1 MPAFDARPFT
11 CWFYFV
17 LAALA
22 LLIAPVPAIA
32 QSELATVFGRVTD
45 PSGAVI
51 SGAEVE
57 VRNVNTGISVTSV
70 TNTDGL
76 YTVPSLH
83 PGHYVVSVHKPGFRS
98 VSATGLELN
107 VQDNVARNFSL
118 QVGSASESVTVSA
131 ASGNINVTD
140 GAVSTV
146 VDHKFVEDMPL
157 NGRSFQ
163 TLISLAPGVV
173 VTPTSYA
180 NQGQFSVNG
189 QRQDANYFTVDGVSA
204 NFGIAAG
211 EGLPQSAGGSLPGL
225 AATGGTNSLVSVD
238 AMQEFRIQTSTFAPE
253 YGRAPGGQISIA
265 TRAGTNDFHG
275 TAFDYFR
282 NDAMDAN
289 NWFADH
295 NHLSKPEE
303 RQNDF
308 GGVFGG
314 PVFKDHTFFFGSY
327 EGLRLRQPLTA
338 ETLVPDEDA
347 RAQAPSG
354 VQPFLLA
361 FPAQNGQDVGRGL
374 AEFNSSYSNPLTLNA
389 YSIRIDHVINSTET
403 IFGRYSYS
411 PSTAT
416 QRQSTALS
424 SVQTLDATSH
434 TLTLGLTSLL
444 TNRISNDFRANYS
457 NVRAIDSDSLESFGG
472 AAVPPPSDLFAPGFS
487 SRNSHFTVL
496 ILGAGT
502 GGSAFSALLDGTTA
516 RNEQRQI
523 NIVDNVSL
531 GLGSHQLKFGTD
543 YRWLSPLSNPP
554 AYQASVAFL
563 GISGGSGFALSG
575 TALQASIGANQSVT
589 LLSKNVSFYGQDTW
603 QVKPRLTITYGARWD
618 INPAPEGKNRESD
631 PLTLADVNDPSNF
644 SLAPAG
650 TPLFTVRYGNIAP
663 RIGAAYQLRMDPAWS
678 TVLRGGFG
686 TFYDFGTGNLG
697 QLTFGFPFT
706 IDKIFRFA
714 PLPLTSQQASPPPI
728 SKSLP
733 AGDTIYVADPRLR
746 TPRTYEWN
754 LMLEQLFGAN
764 QSVSIGY
771 IGAAGRNLLRAD
783 SLFNPNPDFHSV
795 SITRNTAT
803 SDYNAL
809 QVSFKRKLSAGLQ
822 VLASYTFAHSIDIA
836 SNDGNVLTT
845 PSSVANPTIDR
856 GNSDFDVRHSLTTG
870 LTLDLLHPKSSRVV
884 EALMRDWS
892 MDVFVTARTATPVDL
907 IASTSFVSG
916 REFSVRPNTVPS
928 IPFYLYGSDFPGGK
942 ALNPAAFSIPAAGQ
956 GDLGRNA
963 LRAFGAWQADTAV
976 RRQFHISER
985 YSLQLRG
992 EFFNVFNHP
1001 NFGPQTNSVSSP
1013 LFGRSTQTL
1022 AASLGSGGAAGGFN
1036 PLYQIG
1042 GPRSIQ
1048 VGLKL
1053 QF

>member
-1 MPAFDARPFT
+1 MKNVA
-11 CWFYFV
+11 V
-17 LAALA
+17 VIVA
-22 LLIAPVPAIA
+22 LLCCSYVVFA
-32 QSELATVFGRVTD
+32 QSDTATISGRVTD
-45 PSGAVI
+45 PSGAAI
-51 SGAEVE
+51 SGAEVQ
-57 VRNVNTGISVTSV
+57 VQNVLTGWQVSIA
-70 TNTDGL
+70 TNSSGL
-76 YTVPSLH
+76 YVAQALQ
-83 PGHYVVSVHKPGFRS
+83 PGTYRIIVNNPGFKQI
-98 VSATGLELN
+98 VKPNVVLN
-107 VQDNVARNFSL
+107 VQDNTSLNFGMTI
-118 QVGSASESVTVSA
+118 GSASETVTVEGGA
-131 ASGNINVTD
+131 PLINTSD

-146 VDHKFVEDMPL
+146 VDHKFVENMPL

-163 TLISLAPGVV
+163 TLITLAPGVV

-204 NFGIAAG
+204 NIGIAGG

-265 TRAGTNDFHG
+265 TRAGTNEFHG

-282 NDAMDAN
+282 NDVMDAN

-295 NHLSKPEE
+295 SHLPKPEE

-314 PVFKDHTFFFGSY
+314 PLFKNHTFFFGSY

-338 ETLVPDEDA
+338 ETLVPDENA
-347 RAQAPSG
+347 RAEAPAG

-361 FPAQNGQDVGRGL
+361 FPKPNGQDVGRGL

-389 YSIRIDHVINSTET
+389 YSIRIDHMINATET

-411 PSTAT
+411 PSSAT
-416 QRQSTALS
+416 QRESTALS
-424 SVQTLDATSH
+424 SVQMSDTTNH
-434 TLTLGLTSLL
+434 TVTVGLTSLVTHRL
-444 TNRISNDFRANYS
+444 TNDLRANYS
-457 NVRAIDSDSLESFGG
+457 NVRGVTSGMLENFGG
-472 AAVPPPSDLFAPGFS
+472 ASVPPPNDIFAPGYS

-523 NIVDNVSL
+523 NIVDNISL
-531 GLGSHQLKFGTD
+531 ALGRHQLKFGTD

-554 AYQASVAFL
+554 AYQASFAFL
-563 GISGGSGFALSG
+563 GVSGGPGFALSG
-575 TALQASIGANQSVT
+575 TALQASIGANQSVA
-589 LLSKNVSFYGQDTW
+589 LLSKNISFYGQDSW

-618 INPAPEGKNRESD
+618 IDPAPEGKNRESD
-631 PLTLADVNDPSNF
+631 PLTLVDVNDPSNF
-644 SLAPAG
+644 LLAPEG
-650 TPLFTVRYGNIAP
+650 TPLFSTRYENIAP
-663 RIGAAYQLRMDPAWS
+663 RIGAAYQLCVSPGWS

-706 IDKIFRFA
+706 ADNIFRFV
-714 PLPLTSQQASPPPI
+714 PLPLTSQQANPPTI
-728 SKSLP
+728 NKSLP
-733 AGDTIYVADPRLR
+733 AGDTVYVADRHLK

-754 LMLEQLFGAN
+754 VTMEQLLGPN
-764 QSVSIGY
+764 QSLSIGY
-771 IGAAGRNLLRAD
+771 IGAAGRDLLRAD

-803 SDYNAL
+803 SDYDAL
-809 QVSFKRKLSAGLQ
+809 QVSFHRKLSSGFQA
-822 VLASYTFAHSIDIA
+822 LASYTFAHSIDVA

-845 PSSVANPTIDR
+845 PTSVANPIIDR
-856 GNSDFDVRHSLTTG
+856 GNSDFDVRHSLTAG
-870 LTLDLLHPKSSRVV
+870 LTFDIPHPKSLRAV
-884 EALMRDWS
+884 EAFIRDWS
-892 MDVFVTARTATPVDL
+892 MDGFVTARTASPVDL
-907 IASTSFVSG
+907 IASTSFVAG
-916 REFSVRPNTVPS
+916 REFSVRPNVTPGV
-928 IPFYLYGSDFPGGK
+928 PFYLYGNDFAGSK

-956 GDLGRNA
+956 GDLGRNV
-963 LRAFGAWQADTAV
+963 LRAFGAWQADMTL
-976 RRQFHISER
+976 RRQFRISER
-985 YSLQLRG
+985 CSVQLRG
-992 EFFNVFNHP
+992 EFFNILNHP
-1001 NFGPQTNSVSSP
+1001 NFGPPTNALSSA

-1022 AASLGSGGAAGGFN
+1022 AASLGSGGSAGGFN